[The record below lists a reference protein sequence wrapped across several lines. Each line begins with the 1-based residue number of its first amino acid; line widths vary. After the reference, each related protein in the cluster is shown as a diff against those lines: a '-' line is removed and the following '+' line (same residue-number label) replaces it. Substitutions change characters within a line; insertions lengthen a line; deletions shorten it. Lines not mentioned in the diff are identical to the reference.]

1 LNQLR
6 AKPEMW
12 NVSEKLNSGLLLE
25 QGMICEGI
33 NPRCYHLS
41 GLHDSWKHLG
51 IYRLLWNWLPCAT
64 RCIEDQNGLYQIY

>member
-6 AKPEMW
+6 VKPEMW

-41 GLHDSWKHLG
+41 GPHDSWKHLG
-51 IYRLLWNWLPCAT
+51 IYRLL
-64 RCIEDQNGLYQIY
+64 